1 MKLDPLGKLRDK
13 IDYVDQQL
21 VDLLAQ
27 RLALVAEVG
36 DIKSEHGLPIY
47 VPERE
52 TAMLAKR
59 R

>member
-13 IDYVDQQL
+13 IDDVDQQL
-21 VDLLAQ
+21 VDLLAL

-47 VPERE
+47 VP
-52 TAMLAKR
+52 
-59 R
+59 

>member
-13 IDYVDQQL
+13 IDDVDQQL

-36 DIKSEHGLPIY
+36 
-47 VPERE
+47 
-52 TAMLAKR
+52 
-59 R
+59 